1 MNKVLELKR
10 HIRNILDALSAGEY
24 RKGTIRCEYKVPD
37 TEIIHKHLITYF
49 HRGQDIC
56 YDYNYMS
63 YGLDESSTVHLDIDT
78 TVDDARE
85 EDSFIII
92 TEKKQLAYKF
102 VPSTMDHI
110 KVLIRFDGGV
120 TERIPLKDILTE
132 EQFFM
137 YSTLY
142 DLPEFDDVK
151 ELAVMGQQLRGEMMR
166 KRIKIQG
173 MFAQEIVDMESE
185 AFLYEAKYG

>member
-10 HIRNILDALSAGEY
+10 HIRNILDAISAGEY
-24 RKGTIRCEYKVPD
+24 RKSKIRCEYKVPD

-56 YDYNYMS
+56 SDYNYMS
-63 YGLDESSTVHLDIDT
+63 YGLDESRTVHLDIDS
-78 TVDDARE
+78 TVDDILA
-85 EDSFIII
+85 EDSFIMV
-92 TEKKQLAYKF
+92 TEKKQLAFKF
-102 VPSTMDHI
+102 IPATMDHMMVI
-110 KVLIRFDGGV
+110 IQYGGGV
-120 TERIPLKDILTE
+120 KERILLKDILTE

-142 DLPEFDDVK
+142 ELPEFEEVK

-173 MFAQEIVDMESE
+173 MFAQEVVDMESE